1 MFIAAFFLV
10 GVSGEYSL
18 VVVCRLLT
26 MVASLALGTQASV
39 VVFHGLQ
46 STDSLV
52 MAYGAQLP
60 HSRRDLSGPLHYK
73 ADS

>member
-1 MFIAAFFLV
+1 
-10 GVSGEYSL
+10 
-18 VVVCRLLT
+18 

-46 STDSLV
+46 SADSLV